1 LLIKDGEALE
11 KIQDIAL
18 LTQRIQANQDAY
30 SRMAKNPEAAAV
42 QLEAQREQSADTA
55 YRLINQRNAETITD
69 FINQFDEGMKGHD
82 DISQDTKNEF
92 VLRTLRKI
100 HPALLDIIEEDRL
113 LPQYEQQARDAKEWG
128 KVVADI
134 DAVINNSEESQEW
147 KNNISKSISNVV
159 ENASNKDVIMANLE
173 KVIDDNKETYF
184 YIMTL
189 EPEETRNN
197 YTACYIYLW
206 GDSEEAAKAIVAG
219 LTETDKYYDYIID
232 LDLEVSKKTINFS
245 DDSLVYCYYFA
256 IEIE

>member
-1 LLIKDGEALE
+1 MKRFIVLTCLLLACNLLFAEERTQLFKRNNLE
-11 KIQDIAL
+11 H
-18 LTQRIQANQDAY
+18 
-30 SRMAKNPEAAAV
+30 
-42 QLEAQREQSADTA
+42 
-55 YRLINQRNAETITD
+55 LI
-69 FINQFDEGMKGHD
+69 
-82 DISQDTKNEF
+82 S
-92 VLRTLRKI
+92 
-100 HPALLDIIEEDRL
+100 
-113 LPQYEQQARDAKEWG
+113 
-128 KVVADI
+128 
-134 DAVINNSEESQEW
+134 
-147 KNNISKSISNVV
+147 
-159 ENASNKDVIMANLE
+159 LE

-206 GDSEEAAKAIVAG
+206 GDSEEVARAIVAG

>member
-1 LLIKDGEALE
+1 MKRFLILICLLLACNLLFAEERTQLFKRDNLE
-11 KIQDIAL
+11 H
-18 LTQRIQANQDAY
+18 
-30 SRMAKNPEAAAV
+30 
-42 QLEAQREQSADTA
+42 
-55 YRLINQRNAETITD
+55 LI
-69 FINQFDEGMKGHD
+69 
-82 DISQDTKNEF
+82 S
-92 VLRTLRKI
+92 
-100 HPALLDIIEEDRL
+100 
-113 LPQYEQQARDAKEWG
+113 
-128 KVVADI
+128 
-134 DAVINNSEESQEW
+134 
-147 KNNISKSISNVV
+147 
-159 ENASNKDVIMANLE
+159 LE

-245 DDSLVYCYYFA
+245 DNSLVYCYYFA

>member
-1 LLIKDGEALE
+1 
-11 KIQDIAL
+11 
-18 LTQRIQANQDAY
+18 
-30 SRMAKNPEAAAV
+30 
-42 QLEAQREQSADTA
+42 
-55 YRLINQRNAETITD
+55 
-69 FINQFDEGMKGHD
+69 MK
-82 DISQDTKNEF
+82 
-92 VLRTLRKI
+92 
-100 HPALLDIIEEDRL
+100 
-113 LPQYEQQARDAKEWG
+113 
-128 KVVADI
+128 
-134 DAVINNSEESQEW
+134 
-147 KNNISKSISNVV
+147 KSIILICLLLACNLLFAEERTQLFKRNNLEHLIS
-159 ENASNKDVIMANLE
+159 LE

-206 GDSEEAAKAIVAG
+206 GDSEEVARAIVAG

>member
-1 LLIKDGEALE
+1 MKRFLILICLLLACNLLFAEERTQLFKRDNLE
-11 KIQDIAL
+11 H
-18 LTQRIQANQDAY
+18 
-30 SRMAKNPEAAAV
+30 
-42 QLEAQREQSADTA
+42 
-55 YRLINQRNAETITD
+55 LI
-69 FINQFDEGMKGHD
+69 
-82 DISQDTKNEF
+82 S
-92 VLRTLRKI
+92 
-100 HPALLDIIEEDRL
+100 
-113 LPQYEQQARDAKEWG
+113 
-128 KVVADI
+128 
-134 DAVINNSEESQEW
+134 
-147 KNNISKSISNVV
+147 
-159 ENASNKDVIMANLE
+159 LE

>member
-1 LLIKDGEALE
+1 MKRFLILICLLFACNLLFAEERTQLFKRDNLE
-11 KIQDIAL
+11 H
-18 LTQRIQANQDAY
+18 
-30 SRMAKNPEAAAV
+30 
-42 QLEAQREQSADTA
+42 
-55 YRLINQRNAETITD
+55 LI
-69 FINQFDEGMKGHD
+69 
-82 DISQDTKNEF
+82 S
-92 VLRTLRKI
+92 
-100 HPALLDIIEEDRL
+100 
-113 LPQYEQQARDAKEWG
+113 
-128 KVVADI
+128 
-134 DAVINNSEESQEW
+134 
-147 KNNISKSISNVV
+147 
-159 ENASNKDVIMANLE
+159 LE